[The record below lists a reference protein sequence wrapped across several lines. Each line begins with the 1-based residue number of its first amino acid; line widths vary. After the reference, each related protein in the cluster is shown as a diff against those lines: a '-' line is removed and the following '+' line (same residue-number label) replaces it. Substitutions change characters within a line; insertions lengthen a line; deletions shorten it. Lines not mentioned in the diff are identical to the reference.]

1 MDNFSAL
8 VQQLEISTSYQK
20 RHHRQYCKASMK
32 MASAF

>member
-1 MDNFSAL
+1 MDNLPDL

-20 RHHRQYCKASMK
+20 GHHRQYRKASIT